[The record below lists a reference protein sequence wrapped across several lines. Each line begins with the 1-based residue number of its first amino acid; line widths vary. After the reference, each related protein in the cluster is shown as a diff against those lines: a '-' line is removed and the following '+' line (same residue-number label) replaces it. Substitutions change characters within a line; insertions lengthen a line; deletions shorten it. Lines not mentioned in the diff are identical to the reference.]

1 MKTLLFILISVIGIT
16 ATSSGL
22 IMISDPKGQAFNL
35 PTRLLENSPFNDFII
50 PGILLTIIGA
60 INLFAVFFNMQRQ
73 FNRYNWSMAGGVL
86 VSGWI
91 VIQMILV
98 QDFYWLHFVLLL
110 AGILIMLIS
119 LQLKGKALF

>member
-1 MKTLLFILISVIGIT
+1 
-16 ATSSGL
+16 
-22 IMISDPKGQAFNL
+22 MISDPKGQAFNL

-91 VIQMILV
+91 VLQMILV

>member
-22 IMISDPKGQAFNL
+22 IMISDPGGQAFNL
-35 PTRLLENSPFNDFII
+35 PTRLLENSLFNDFII

-60 INLFAVFFNMQRQ
+60 INLFAVFFNMRRQ

-98 QDFYWLHFVLLL
+98 QDFYWLHFVFLL

>member
-1 MKTLLFILISVIGIT
+1 
-16 ATSSGL
+16 
-22 IMISDPKGQAFNL
+22 MISDPKGQAFNL

-60 INLFAVFFNMQRQ
+60 INLFAVFFHMQRQ

>member
-1 MKTLLFILISVIGIT
+1 
-16 ATSSGL
+16 
-22 IMISDPKGQAFNL
+22 MISDPGGQAFNL
-35 PTRLLENSPFNDFII
+35 PMSLLENSPFNDFII